1 MTANTRQETLIKAI
15 TDLGKDR
22 GGRSWNE
29 GKFDWPTAAEA
40 INALS
45 PDRARQLTVSMV
57 AVLLDRSEKQATR
70 VLRGP
75 PEAGSFH
82 AEHHRP
88 VDYNQIMKAVPAYGG
103 KLVKRA
109 RWVYHRDR
117 VKAWWGS
124 RQHLQGSKKERREQ
138 QLKLDRLM
146 KERSDLVDLLRR
158 KSEELA
164 QVDRALADFPM
175 LHLFVANST
184 LKAAFDQ
191 PQPWIVDR
199 AGRLRDNAWLPAS
212 ETEEITA
219 LLEAG
224 GDIEW
229 MPLMQAL
236 TNRAWD
242 GESVREAW
250 ANVWKALATR
260 AQEAIDAVRA
270 AARHERLSAPEESVV
285 TRGEGRKRS

>member
-1 MTANTRQETLIKAI
+1 MGADNRHETLIKAI
-15 TDLGKDR
+15 TDLGQDR

-29 GKFDWPTAAEA
+29 GKFDWHTAAEA

-45 PDRARQLTVSMV
+45 PSRARQLTVSMV

-88 VDYNQIMKAVPAYGG
+88 ADYNQIMKAGSAYGG

-124 RQHLQGSKKERREQ
+124 RQRLQTNTKEQREQ
-138 QLKLDRLM
+138 QKKLDRLM

-158 KSEELA
+158 KSDELA
-164 QVDRALADFPM
+164 QVDRALAELRM
-175 LHLFVANST
+175 LNLFAANST
-184 LKAAFDQ
+184 LKAALDEQ
-191 PQPWIVDR
+191 QPWIVDP
-199 AGRLRDNAWLPAS
+199 AGRLRDNAWLPVSA
-212 ETEEITA
+212 TDEITE
-219 LLEAG
+219 LLDAG

-229 MPLMQAL
+229 MPLMRAL
-236 TNRAWD
+236 TDRAWES
-242 GESVREAW
+242 ESVREAW
-250 ANVWKALATR
+250 VAVWLALALR
-260 AQEAIDAVRA
+260 AQVTIDASRA
-270 AARHERLSAPEESVV
+270 AARYERLSALEESVM
-285 TRGEGRKRS
+285 TRGEERKRS